1 MPSLEDR
8 LGSVIPG
15 RGPGASPADPGDS
28 GPPTIQDPAGLLH
41 HLEAQGRF
49 HRDTGF
55 GRIFHPGSISFR
67 ENVATN
73 SLHVVVR
80 DNHIAAHVDLVSP
93 LGLAAQRPSR
103 YSLRRAVAH
112 NAVGMA
118 QDFLRLLRGRQGD
131 HRSVLDCDWVP
142 ASEGGTARPQDGLE
156 LLDPEV
162 GAWSLH
168 IETPV
173 PNGLDLPR
181 LRRALAATCGP
192 CDDPELLRSID
203 CADDANLDQIRADL
217 QGVAVAPDDCP
228 PLRAVMV
235 HRPGGDVLMMNLNHA
250 ASDGAGA
257 LRVLRSVSDAYSGRR
272 TDDPHE
278 FLSLQE
284 LPVRPAVGRASA
296 FVVRYSAVVER
307 LRDVLARPAQ
317 LVADGAT
324 DHPGYGFHLL
334 QMSVE
339 DTRGIVRRD
348 RPGTSRNLML
358 AALHLA
364 IGEWNLAHGAPGGR
378 VGVLVATD
386 LRPAEWEDEPIANF
400 TVTARVSTSRRHR
413 AAPATAVEAVRAQ
426 KTRNKRT
433 RTGTALLAGLE
444 RSGLLALWAK
454 QSLIVL
460 APTTQNQMVDTAL
473 LADLGWVD
481 DLAGFDASGAALES
495 VWFSPPARTP
505 RCVCIG
511 AVTVA
516 GRLHLTLR
524 YPHRVLGADA
534 AQRFGEMYLQQLK
547 NVAAVGT

>member
-1 MPSLEDR
+1 M
-8 LGSVIPG
+8 IPG
-15 RGPGASPADPGDS
+15 SPPAASPAKPDDAGS
-28 GPPTIQDPAGLLH
+28 PTVQDPVGLLH
-41 HLEAQGRF
+41 HLEAAGRF

-93 LGLAAQRPSR
+93 LGLATQRPPR

-142 ASEGGTARPQDGLE
+142 TAEGGTDRPHDGLE
-156 LLDPEV
+156 LLDPQV

-168 IETPV
+168 VEAPV
-173 PNGLDLPR
+173 PDGLDLPR
-181 LRRALAATCGP
+181 LRRALATTCGR

-203 CADDANLDQIRADL
+203 CMDDADLHQIRADL
-217 QGVAVAPDDCP
+217 QGVAVAPDHCP
-228 PLRAVMV
+228 PLRAVLA
-235 HRPGGDVLMMNLNHA
+235 HCPSGAVLMMNLNHA

-272 TDDPHE
+272 SDAPHE

-284 LPVRPAVGRASA
+284 LPVRPAVGRSSA
-296 FVVRYSAVVER
+296 FVVRYSLVVER

-317 LVADGAT
+317 LVADGAS

-334 QMSVE
+334 KLSAE
-339 DTRGIVRRD
+339 DTGDIVRRD
-348 RPGTSRNLML
+348 RPGTSRNLVL

-386 LRPAEWEDEPIANF
+386 LRPPDWANEPIANF

-413 AAPATAVEAVRAQ
+413 ADPAAAVEAVRAQ

-433 RTGTALLAGLE
+433 RTGTALLAGLA

-481 DLAGFDASGAALES
+481 DIAGFDDAGAAVES

-505 RCVCIG
+505 CCVCIG
-511 AVTVA
+511 AVTVG

-524 YPHRVLGADA
+524 YPHRVFDAEA

-547 NVAAVGT
+547 NVSAVGP